1 MEEEDGVLV
10 PEDILQE
17 ANATPCH
24 LKKIKLALF
33 LQNKLF

>member
-24 LKKIKLALF
+24 LKKNHVSLVSSK
-33 LQNKLF
+33 